1 MNAVWLSLQVGLL
14 AAVLGLPPAMALG
27 YLLARKRFLGH
38 GLLSALVLVPMV
50 LPPVVTGLLLL
61 EVVGR
66 NTALGGALA
75 DMGLPLSFSFGGA
88 VLAALIVGLPLY
100 VWSARAAFTAVDP
113 RLEELGATLGAPPR
127 QQFWRITFPLAL
139 PGLAAGA
146 VLAFARG
153 LGEFG
158 ATAVLAGNIEG
169 ETRTISLA
177 VYQLMEDPS
186 GQGVGLLVA
195 ASVLLSL
202 GALLAFEGLNRWQ
215 QRRLD
220 QP

>member
-1 MNAVWLSLQVGLL
+1 MSAVWLSLQVGLL
-14 AAVLGLPPAMALG
+14 AALLGLLPAMVLG
-27 YLLARKRFLGH
+27 YVLARKRFIGH
-38 GLLSALVLVPMV
+38 GFLSAVVLVPMV
-50 LPPVVTGLLLL
+50 LPPVVSGLLLL
-61 EVVGR
+61 EIVGR
-66 NTALGGALA
+66 NTVLGGAMA
-75 DMGLPLSFSFGGA
+75 SIGLPLSFSFAGA

-113 RLEELGATLGAPPR
+113 RLEELAATLGAPPKA
-127 QQFWRITFPLAL
+127 QLWRVTLPLAL

-177 VYQLMEDPS
+177 VYQLLEDPS
-186 GQGVGLLVA
+186 ASGVGLLVG

-202 GALLAFEGLNRWQ
+202 GALLAFEALNRWQ
-215 QRRLD
+215 QKRLE

>member
-1 MNAVWLSLQVGLL
+1 MSAVWLSLQVGLL
-14 AAVLGLPPAMALG
+14 AAVLGLMPAMALG

-75 DMGLPLSFSFGGA
+75 DIGLPLSFSFGGT

-100 VWSARAAFTAVDP
+100 VWSARAAFTAIDP
-113 RLEELGATLGAPPR
+113 RLEQLAATLGAPPK
-127 QQFWRITFPLAL
+127 QQFWRVTLPLAL

-158 ATAVLAGNIEG
+158 ATAVLAGNIQG

-177 VYQLMEDPS
+177 VYQLLEDPS

-195 ASVLLSL
+195 ASVILSM

-215 QRRLD
+215 QRRLE

>member
-1 MNAVWLSLQVGLL
+1 
-14 AAVLGLPPAMALG
+14 MA
-27 YLLARKRFLGH
+27 
-38 GLLSALVLVPMV
+38 
-50 LPPVVTGLLLL
+50 
-61 EVVGR
+61 
-66 NTALGGALA
+66 
-75 DMGLPLSFSFGGA
+75 DIGLPLSFSFGGA

-100 VWSARAAFTAVDP
+100 VWSARAAFTAIDP
-113 RLEELGATLGAPPR
+113 RLEQLAATLGAPPK
-127 QQFWRITFPLAL
+127 QQFWRVTLPLAL

-158 ATAVLAGNIEG
+158 ATAVLAGNIQG

-177 VYQLMEDPS
+177 VYQLLEDPS

-195 ASVLLSL
+195 ASVILSM

-215 QRRLD
+215 QRRLE

>member
-1 MNAVWLSLQVGLL
+1 MSAVWLSLQVGLL
-14 AAVLGLPPAMALG
+14 AAVIGLLPAMGLG
-27 YLLARKRFLGH
+27 YLLARKRFPGH

-61 EVVGR
+61 ELVGR
-66 NTALGGALA
+66 NTPFGGALA
-75 DMGLPLSFSFGGA
+75 RLGVPLSFSFGGA
-88 VLAALIVGLPLY
+88 VLAALVVGLPLY

-113 RLEELGATLGAPPR
+113 RLEELAATLGAPPK
-127 QQFWRITFPLAL
+127 QQFWRVTLPLAL

-177 VYQLMEDPS
+177 VYQLMEDP
-186 GQGVGLLVA
+186 GAGGVGALVG
-195 ASVLLSL
+195 ASVALSM
-202 GALLAFEGLNRWQ
+202 GALLAFEALNRWQ
-215 QRRLD
+215 QARLERR
-220 QP
+220 

>member
-1 MNAVWLSLQVGLL
+1 
-14 AAVLGLPPAMALG
+14 MALG

-75 DMGLPLSFSFGGA
+75 DIGLPLSFSFGGA

-100 VWSARAAFTAVDP
+100 VWSARAAFTAIDP
-113 RLEELGATLGAPPR
+113 RLEQLAATLGAPPK
-127 QQFWRITFPLAL
+127 QQFWRVTLPLAL

-158 ATAVLAGNIEG
+158 ATAVLAGNIQG

-177 VYQLMEDPS
+177 VYQLLEDPS

-195 ASVLLSL
+195 ASVILSM

-215 QRRLD
+215 QRRLE

>member
-1 MNAVWLSLQVGLL
+1 M
-14 AAVLGLPPAMALG
+14 PAMVLG

-38 GLLSALVLVPMV
+38 RLLSALVLVPMV

-75 DMGLPLSFSFGGA
+75 DIGLPLSFSFGGA

-100 VWSARAAFTAVDP
+100 VWSARAAFTAIDP
-113 RLEELGATLGAPPR
+113 RLEQLAATLGAPPK
-127 QQFWRITFPLAL
+127 QQFWRVTLPLAL

-158 ATAVLAGNIEG
+158 ATAVLAGNIQG

-177 VYQLMEDPS
+177 VYQLLEDPS

-195 ASVLLSL
+195 ASVILSM

-215 QRRLD
+215 QRRLE

>member
-1 MNAVWLSLQVGLL
+1 MSAVWLSLQVGLL
-14 AAVLGLPPAMALG
+14 AAALGLLPAMALG
-27 YLLARKRFLGH
+27 YVLARKRFLGH

-50 LPPVVTGLLLL
+50 LPPVVTGLVLL
-61 EVVGR
+61 ELVGR
-66 NTALGGALA
+66 NTLLGGALA
-75 DMGLPLSFSFGGA
+75 DLGMPLSFSFGGA
-88 VLAALIVGLPLY
+88 VLAALVVGLPLY

-113 RLEELGATLGAPPR
+113 RLEQLAATLGAPPR
-127 QQFWRITFPLAL
+127 EQLRRVTLPLAL

-177 VYQLMEDPS
+177 VYQLMEDPNAS
-186 GQGVGLLVA
+186 GVGALVV
-195 ASVLLSL
+195 ASVVLSV
-202 GALLAFEGLNRWQ
+202 GALLAFEALMRWQ
-215 QRRLD
+215 ARRLER
-220 QP
+220 P

>member
-1 MNAVWLSLQVGLL
+1 MSAVWLSLQVGLL
-14 AAVLGLPPAMALG
+14 AAALGLFPALALG
-27 YLLARKRFLGH
+27 YLLARKRFVGH
-38 GLLSALVLVPMV
+38 GLLSAVVLVPMV

-61 EVVGR
+61 EIVGR
-66 NTALGGALA
+66 NTALGGVLA
-75 DMGLPLSFSFGGA
+75 DIGLPLSFSFGGA

-113 RLEELGATLGAPPR
+113 RLEELAATLGAPPK
-127 QQFWRITFPLAL
+127 QQLWRVTLPLAL

-177 VYQLMEDPS
+177 VYQLLEDPS
-186 GQGVGLLVA
+186 ASGVGLLVG

-215 QRRLD
+215 QARLEL
-220 QP
+220 P